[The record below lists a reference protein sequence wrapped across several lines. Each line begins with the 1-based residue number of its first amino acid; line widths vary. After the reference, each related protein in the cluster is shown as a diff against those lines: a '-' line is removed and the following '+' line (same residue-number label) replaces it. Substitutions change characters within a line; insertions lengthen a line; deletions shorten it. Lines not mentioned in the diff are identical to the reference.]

1 MNHTIT
7 NKYKIILL
15 LSGISIILNIVC
27 FVLLKNT
34 DNNSDTSTIEILPL
48 DDIVMDKEEIYVLL
62 TDYSEDNK
70 ISYLCST
77 NDNGDIQ
84 NMYCLDDQYFTLG
97 YDGNNDCVYVVGEK
111 NIIQLNSSISY
122 IKESTSDINSLYQH
136 TISYEDDKIKVT
148 SEYCADKDSRIS
160 SFQSNEYFGYIH
172 YSPTIHMME
181 PVAIIIKH

>member
-1 MNHTIT
+1 MQNHFVSFRYI
-7 NKYKIILL
+7 NHLKYRLF
-15 LSGISIILNIVC
+15 C
-27 FVLLKNT
+27 LLKNT
-34 DNNSDTSTIEILPL
+34 DKANNTSQIEMLPL
-48 DDIVMDKEEIYVLL
+48 NDIVTDKEEIYVLL

-84 NMYCLDDQYFTLG
+84 NMYCLDDQYFALG
-97 YDGNNDCVYVVGEK
+97 YDGNNDCIYVVEEK

-122 IKESTSDINSLYQH
+122 IEEPTNNINSLYQH
-136 TISYEDDKIKVT
+136 TISYEDDRIKVT
-148 SEYCADKDSRIS
+148 SEYYPDKDSRIS

-172 YSPTIHMME
+172 YSPTIHMMK